1 MLKVGR
7 RPSEVG
13 SLRGSPP
20 VFLEMQI
27 LKDFKSC
34 VLELRIPK
42 GLRVVFAEVQIL
54 KELRALLSVAHEE
67 WRETRV

>member
-1 MLKVGR
+1 M
-7 RPSEVG
+7 EG
-13 SLRGSPP
+13 SKKKRIPAPP
-20 VFLEMQI
+20 PLFLELRI

-42 GLRVVFAEVQIL
+42 GLQANFTEVRIL
-54 KELRALLSVAHEE
+54 KELRALLNVAHGE